1 MDQPPYK
8 SQPDKTEHRLE
19 TQAAQATAPD
29 KTHKL
34 SVEQIAEMILQI
46 EEQQSVLD
54 ASPEHLNQLEQMKQR
69 LLTKYNIPYEQL
81 KQKLHEAQ

>member
-1 MDQPPYK
+1 M
-8 SQPDKTEHRLE
+8 EHRLE
-19 TQAAQATAPD
+19 TQSAQATSLD

-34 SVEQIAEMILQI
+34 NYDQIAEMILQI

-69 LLTKYNIPYEQL
+69 LLAKYNIPYEQL
-81 KQKLHEAQ
+81 KQRLHDTQ